1 MTYKN
6 RFRLIL
12 LLIFFIYSNN
22 LKSQA
27 NFESLVGIVNSE
39 AITTYELDQRIM
51 LLLKTL
57 QLEDTITNR
66 DSVRKRAI
74 DLYIEDKLKIIEAS
88 NLGMEVTEKE
98 RNNFISQVF
107 GVSYEEDKDRFE
119 EFLKS
124 ENLDIDILLE
134 GAEAEI
140 LWDKIKNQKFAPQIT
155 VSELEVKQEIDDLKS
170 KIGEPQY
177 NFSEIVVL
185 KKNKSQ
191 IEAKKSIDKVRSL
204 IEKNV
209 PFESIAEKF
218 SDSPSSIKGGRLG
231 WTIES
236 QISED
241 LRKIIENLEKG
252 EISKIIPLSNG
263 FKIVKL
269 IDKKKIG
276 ESRKKTFDIINFSS
290 NNLESLSKI
299 RKSITSCNNNFEE
312 LTKDN
317 EVRFDEIPEIKLIDL
332 PIKTQNALANLNVNE
347 SSKILDVN
355 NKLSFILV
363 CKISGEINQEI
374 NESLVERQIFT
385 KKINQI
391 SKTYLNKLKK
401 QANIKLLVD

>member
-6 RFRLIL
+6 TFRLIL
-12 LLIFFIYSNN
+12 LLIFFIYSDN

-57 QLEDTITNR
+57 QLDDTITNR

-140 LWDKIKNQKFAPQIT
+140 LWDKIKNQKFASQVT

-290 NNLESLSKI
+290 NNLDSLSKI
-299 RKSITSCNNNFEE
+299 RKSITSCNNNFED

-317 EVRFDEIPEIKLIDL
+317 EVRFDEIPDIKLIDL

>member
-12 LLIFFIYSNN
+12 LLFFFIYSDN

-57 QLEDTITNR
+57 QLDDTITNR

-140 LWDKIKNQKFAPQIT
+140 LWDKIKNQKFASQVT

-332 PIKTQNALANLNVNE
+332 PIKTQNALANLKVNE

>member
-1 MTYKN
+1 
-6 RFRLIL
+6 
-12 LLIFFIYSNN
+12 
-22 LKSQA
+22 
-27 NFESLVGIVNSE
+27 
-39 AITTYELDQRIM
+39 
-51 LLLKTL
+51 
-57 QLEDTITNR
+57 
-66 DSVRKRAI
+66 
-74 DLYIEDKLKIIEAS
+74 
-88 NLGMEVTEKE
+88 MEVTEKE

-140 LWDKIKNQKFAPQIT
+140 LWDKIKNQKFASQVT

-332 PIKTQNALANLNVNE
+332 PIKTQNALANLKVNE